1 MDMLFMNNTFFLQSR
16 LISRSLLVR
25 RSLKRYFGFARPSTS
40 QLPTIYA
47 LSTPPNQTSAI
58 AIIRISGTHSKYI
71 YNQLVDSNT
80 DPPIRKAILRNIY
93 LPSSITAKQL
103 HGQKENKVLLD
114 SSLLLYFQAPYSF
127 TGEDVLELH
136 VHGGK
141 AVINGILKAIGS
153 LHDRSSGKD
162 IRFALP
168 GDFSRRAFQN
178 GKFDLTELEGIK
190 DLIDSETESQRRSAL
205 SSFNGDNKILF
216 ENWRKS
222 IVENMAQLTAIIDF
236 ADDNSQEIDNTDD
249 IFHKVENN
257 IICLRDEIVT
267 FIQKVEKSTI
277 LQNGIKLV
285 LLGAPNVGK
294 SSLVNS
300 LTNDDISI
308 VSDIP
313 GTTRDSINAM
323 ININGYK
330 VIICDT
336 AGIRG
341 KSSDKI
347 EILGIE
353 RAKKKSVQSDLC
365 LFIVDPTNSLKFL
378 TEDILAHLSSEAFR
392 NKRIIIVVN
401 KSDLVSSD
409 EMAKA
414 VNKIRTKFGAKYPIL
429 SVSCKTKKGIESLT
443 NALTSNFESLSQSSA
458 DSSPVIVSKRVTEIL
473 KNDVLYGLEEFFNSK
488 DFDNDIVLATE
499 NLKYASDGIAKITG
513 QAIGVEEILDSVFS
527 KFCIGK

>member
-1 MDMLFMNNTFFLQSR
+1 MNILLSLRPQ
-16 LISRSLLVR
+16 LISRSPFVK
-25 RSLKRYFGFARPSTS
+25 RSLRRYSGFTKPVTS

-47 LSTPPNQTSAI
+47 LSTPANRTSAI

-71 YNQLVDSNT
+71 YNQLVNSNEP
-80 DPPIRKAILRNIY
+80 PPIRKAILRNIY
-93 LPSSITAKQL
+93 SPPSISPRGSHCQEAAK
-103 HGQKENKVLLD
+103 VLD
-114 SSLLLYFQAPYSF
+114 SSLLLYFQAPRSF

-141 AVINGILKAIGS
+141 AVVYGILKAIES
-153 LHDRSSGKD
+153 LHDRNSGKD

-178 GKFDLTELEGIK
+178 GKFDLTQLEGIK

-205 SSFNGDNKILF
+205 SSFNGENKVLF
-216 ENWRKS
+216 GNWRKTIIES
-222 IVENMAQLTAIIDF
+222 MAQLTAIIDF
-236 ADDNSQEIDNTDD
+236 ADDNSQELDNTDM
-249 IFHKVENN
+249 IFHDVENN
-257 IICLRDEIVT
+257 IKCLREEIVT
-267 FIQKVEKSTI
+267 FMQKVRKSII
-277 LQNGIKLV
+277 LQDGIKLV

-313 GTTRDSINAM
+313 GTTRDSVDAI

-336 AGIRG
+336 AGIRD
-341 KSSDKI
+341 KSADKI

-353 RAKKKSVQSDLC
+353 RARKKSIQSDLC
-365 LFIVDPTNSLKFL
+365 LFIVDPTNFPKLVP
-378 TEDILAHLSSEAFR
+378 EDILAHLSSDSFR
-392 NKRIIIVVN
+392 DKRIVIVVN
-401 KSDLVSSD
+401 KSDLVSND
-409 EMAKA
+409 EIVRA
-414 VNKIRTKFGAKYPIL
+414 VCTLRTKVGMKYSIVH
-429 SVSCKTKKGIESLT
+429 VSCKTKEGIEPLIGILT
-443 NALTSNFESLSQSSA
+443 ENFKHLSQLSA
-458 DSSPVIVSKRVTEIL
+458 DSNPVIVSKRVSEIL
-473 KNDVLYGLEEFFNSK
+473 RNDVLYGLEEFLGSK
-488 DFDNDIVLATE
+488 DFDNDIVMATE

-513 QAIGVEEILDSVFS
+513 QAVGIEEILDSVFS

>member
-1 MDMLFMNNTFFLQSR
+1 MNSASFLQSR
-16 LISRSLLVR
+16 LISRSFLVR
-25 RSLKRYFGFARPSTS
+25 RSLKRYSGLAKPYTF
-40 QLPTIYA
+40 QQPTIYA
-47 LSTPPNQTSAI
+47 LSTPANQTSAI
-58 AIIRISGTHSKYI
+58 AIIRISGTHAKYI
-71 YNQLVDSNT
+71 YNRLVDSST
-80 DPPIRKAILRNIY
+80 VPPIRKAILRNIY
-93 LPSSITAKQL
+93 SPSSCSVEP
-103 HGQKENKVLLD
+103 HGQKESKILLD
-114 SSLLLYFQAPYSF
+114 TSLLLYFQAPYSF

-141 AVINGILKAIGS
+141 AVVNSILKAIGS

-178 GKFDLTELEGIK
+178 GKFDLTQLEGIK

-216 ENWRKS
+216 ENWRET
-222 IVENMAQLTAIIDF
+222 IIENMAQLTAIIDF
-236 ADDNSQEIDNTDD
+236 ADDNSQEIQNTDE
-249 IFHKVENN
+249 IFHNVEKN
-257 IICLRDEIVT
+257 IICLRDQIVT
-267 FIQKVEKSTI
+267 FMQKVEKSTI

-294 SSLVNS
+294 SSLINS

-313 GTTRDSINAM
+313 GTTRDSIDAM
-323 ININGYK
+323 INVNGYK

-336 AGIRG
+336 AGIRE

-347 EILGIE
+347 EMLGID

-365 LFIVDPTNSLKFL
+365 LFIVDPTDLSKLL
-378 TEDILAHLSSEAFR
+378 PEDILAHLSSKTFG

-401 KSDLVSSD
+401 KSDLVSDD
-409 EMAKA
+409 EMTK
-414 VNKIRTKFGAKYPIL
+414 VLNKLQTRLGSKYPIL
-429 SVSCKTKKGIESLT
+429 SVSCKTKEGIESLIST
-443 NALTSNFESLSQSSA
+443 LTSNFESLSQSSA
-458 DSSPVIVSKRVTEIL
+458 DASPIIVSKRVSEIL
-473 KNDVLYGLEEFFNSK
+473 KNDVLYGLEEFFKSK
-488 DFDNDIVLATE
+488 DFHNDIVLATE
-499 NLKYASDGIAKITG
+499 NLRYASDGIAKITG
-513 QAIGVEEILDSVFS
+513 QAIGIEEILDSVFS